1 MRVFLS
7 HSRTNKLL
15 ARRVLTAIKQA
26 GLEVWDEERHTYPSD
41 NWAKLTG
48 KALEKS
54 DAMVALLTPDALES
68 IVVDREVSFALGNIR
83 FEYRLI
89 PVLVGVERDAAEE
102 KFAWVINNLNPIVM
116 SPSDGQEEGIKEII
130 QALKHALKA
139 VA

>member
-1 MRVFLS
+1 MKVFVS

-26 GLEVWDEERHTYPSD
+26 GLEVWDDEYDTYPSD

-48 KALEKS
+48 KALEQS

-68 IVVDREVSFALGNIR
+68 IIVQREVGFALGNIR

-89 PVLVGVERDAAEE
+89 PVLIGVDRNAAEK
-102 KFAWVINNLNPIVM
+102 KFAWVINNLNPITIPV
-116 SPSDGQEEGIKEII
+116 SDEQEEGINQIT
-130 QALKHALKA
+130 QALRALRA
-139 VA
+139 AA